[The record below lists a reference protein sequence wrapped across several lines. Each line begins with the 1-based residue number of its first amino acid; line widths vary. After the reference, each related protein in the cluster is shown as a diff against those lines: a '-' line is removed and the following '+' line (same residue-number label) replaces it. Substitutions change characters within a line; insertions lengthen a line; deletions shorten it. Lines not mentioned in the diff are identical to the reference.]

1 MEKIKASIDELVNE
15 KLKIREENEKNIKE
29 SLEKTEGEIQNKINY
44 INKIIENNN
53 DNNNYITAKIVV
65 NKDNIGKNIR
75 ILRQNKT

>member
-1 MEKIKASIDELVNE
+1 MEKIKASVDELVNE

-53 DNNNYITAKIVV
+53 DNI
-65 NKDNIGKNIR
+65 NKGD
-75 ILRQNKT
+75 ILE